1 MRRLDMARG
10 TIGVQVAAAD
20 APGLLGQIE
29 HAERLG
35 IQAVWATSDPVDSL
49 TLMAAAAVRT
59 EKVLLGTAITRA
71 VTRHPIGMAQQ
82 AAVVAQ
88 LAPGRFRLGLGP
100 IHGGQASTYGPAPR
114 RSLAHLGSYI
124 RAVSAL
130 LRGERVDV
138 DETGVV
144 AHARLAS
151 PAPAPIPI
159 MASALRAGSFRMC
172 GEVADGAITWICPV
186 RYAFDVALP
195 AVDAGASGA
204 RRAPPPLVL
213 HVPVF
218 LSTETATVR
227 ARMGEHFA
235 FYLRNANYVAMFVAA
250 GFPEA
255 AEQRWSDAM
264 VDAVAVYGTESA
276 VSERLRSLVESGA
289 GEILVTAMGTGDNA
303 AGEVERVLRFLGEMG
318 PI

>member
-1 MRRLDMARG
+1 MARG
-10 TIGVQVAAAD
+10 TIGVQVAALD
-20 APGLLGQIE
+20 AAGLLGQIE

-49 TLMAAAAVRT
+49 TLMTAAAVRT
-59 EKVLLGTAITRA
+59 EKLLLGTAITRA

-100 IHGGQASTYGPAPR
+100 IHGGQASTYGPTPP
-114 RSLAHLGSYI
+114 RSLAHFGSYI
-124 RAVSAL
+124 RTVAAL

-138 DETGVV
+138 DENGVV
-144 AHARLAS
+144 AHSQLAS
-151 PAPAPIPI
+151 IAPGSTPVMI
-159 MASALRAGSFRMC
+159 SALRAASFRLC
-172 GEVADGAITWICPV
+172 GRVADGAITWICPA
-186 RYAFDVALP
+186 RYAIDVALP
-195 AVDAGASGA
+195 AIEAGASEAG
-204 RRAPPPLVL
+204 RDPPALVL

-218 LSTETATVR
+218 LSTDQTAVR

-235 FYLRNANYVAMFVAA
+235 FYLRNSNYVGMFATA

-255 AEQRWSDAM
+255 AEQRWSEAM

-276 VSERLRSLVESGA
+276 VSDQLKLLVESGA
-289 GEILVTAMGTGDNA
+289 GEILVTAMGTGENA
-303 AGEVERVLRFLGEMG
+303 SAGAERVLRFLGEMG
-318 PI
+318 PL